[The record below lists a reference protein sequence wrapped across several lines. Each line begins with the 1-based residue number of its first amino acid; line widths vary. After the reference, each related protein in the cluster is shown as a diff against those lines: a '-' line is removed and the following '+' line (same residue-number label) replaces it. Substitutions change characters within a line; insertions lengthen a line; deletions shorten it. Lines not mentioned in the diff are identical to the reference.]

1 MSLLVFKVLYICI
14 AAFSPLKI
22 RMGGTL
28 QDNVIYETRGGKH
41 PCVPFTKNT
50 SDMFGFSKG
59 CLPMSR
65 WDELNIFFKKSG

>member
-1 MSLLVFKVLYICI
+1 MSLLVFRLTCI

-28 QDNVIYETRGGKH
+28 QDNVIYETNGDKN
-41 PCVPFTKNT
+41 PCAPFTKN
-50 SDMFGFSKG
+50 SSEMFGFSKG

-65 WDELNIFFKKSG
+65 WDELNIFFKKAG